1 MASIYMQPRP
11 KPSRQ
16 PENKFPRWCQAKTL
30 RIPPIPNLF
39 YNPPLYPTR
48 KPIIMRLKNLFPL
61 ALLLASTFAQAV
73 AIQRW
78 HNANGTQ
85 ILLVERHELPI
96 VDYAVIF
103 KGAGSTAEPDG
114 KSDIATATASM
125 LTRGTQKLDEETFTA
140 RINDLGS
147 SISGSSSFEYSIF
160 SFRSLS
166 DSNKLVPTAD
176 LLNQALTQPRFE
188 QAVLERLQ
196 NRAVLSLR
204 QAQSYPAYITNREQ
218 TKLNYPSHPYGKPAY
233 RSEQSIR
240 AVTLND
246 IQTFHQQH
254 YAQDNAI
261 VAIVGD
267 INRSQAEQLV
277 AQTLNG
283 LPQKAQ
289 NQSPTPPVPYHGGH
303 ISRIPFAASTQTQ
316 ISIGLPVLKYN
327 DPDYF
332 ALIVGN
338 YILGGGGFDS
348 RLMKELR
355 DKHGYTYGVTSSF
368 AAYEQAAP
376 FNISFGTERKNSEA
390 ALAAAQKVLADFVA
404 NGVTEDELK
413 QAKAHIT
420 GSFPLRFDSNAKLI
434 GNLVVIG
441 LYNRPT
447 DWLDTYNSKINAI
460 SAEDIRA
467 AWQRHI
473 KPEQMNIVLTGGEQK

>member
-1 MASIYMQPRP
+1 
-11 KPSRQ
+11 
-16 PENKFPRWCQAKTL
+16 
-30 RIPPIPNLF
+30 
-39 YNPPLYPTR
+39 
-48 KPIIMRLKNLFPL
+48 MRLKTLVPL
-61 ALLLASTFAQAV
+61 ALLLATPFAQAID
-73 AIQRW
+73 IQRW
-78 HNANGTQ
+78 HNAHGTQ

-166 DSNKLVPTAD
+166 DSSKLAPTAD
-176 LLNQALTQPRFE
+176 LLNQALTQPRFD
-188 QAVLERLQ
+188 QAVLTRLQ
-196 NRAVLSLR
+196 NRAVLALR
-204 QAQSYPAYITNREQ
+204 QAQSYPSYLTSREQ
-218 TKLNYPSHPYGKPAY
+218 TKLNYPTHPYGKAAY

-240 AVTLND
+240 AVTLD
-246 IQTFHQQH
+246 DLKTFHQQH

-261 VAIVGD
+261 VIIVGD
-267 INRSQAEQLV
+267 VTHSQAEQLV

-283 LPQKAQ
+283 LPLKAQ
-289 NQSPTPPVPYHGGH
+289 NHTPTPPVPYHGGH
-303 ISRIPFAASTQTQ
+303 ISRIPFEASSQAQ
-316 ISIGLPVLKYN
+316 ISIGLPVLKYD

-332 ALIVGN
+332 ALVLGN

-390 ALAAAQKVLADFVA
+390 ALVAAQKVLADFVA
-404 NGVTEDELK
+404 NVVTEAELK

-420 GSFPLRFDSNAKLI
+420 GSFPLCFDSNAKLAS
-434 GNLVVIG
+434 NLVAIG

-447 DWLDTYNSKINAI
+447 DWFDTYNSKINAI
-460 SAEDIRA
+460 TAAEIKA

-473 KPEQMNIVLTGGEQK
+473 KPEQMNVVVTGGAKP